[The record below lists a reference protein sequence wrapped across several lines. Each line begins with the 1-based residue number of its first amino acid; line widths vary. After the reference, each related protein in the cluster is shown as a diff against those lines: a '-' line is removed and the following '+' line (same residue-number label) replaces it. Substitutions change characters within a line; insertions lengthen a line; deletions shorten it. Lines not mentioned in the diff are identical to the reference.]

1 MQVDL
6 NYFETYN
13 RIHYAEIT
21 EYVRGV
27 ATPFSFAKD
36 LKERITGAMF
46 KGSHYQLNLKESI
59 DEMKLQALRVRE
71 EANVCSQKR
80 LREVDQKSDARE
92 RKADIRAEQ
101 GEQDVLLVLNNNLTH
116 TPQNDVAMSWRK
128 KNCTFSSK
136 LFQKQRRKWFS
147 IVCFVQYS
155 LSRPI
160 IAERAVVSVCSCQQK
175 LTPTDKQQHCRCQD
189 FFRYS
194 MEGRQLQ

>member
-101 GEQDVLLVLNNNLTH
+101 GEQDVLLVLNSNLTH
-116 TPQNDVAMSWRK
+116 IPQNDVAMS
-128 KNCTFSSK
+128 
-136 LFQKQRRKWFS
+136 
-147 IVCFVQYS
+147 
-155 LSRPI
+155 
-160 IAERAVVSVCSCQQK
+160 
-175 LTPTDKQQHCRCQD
+175 
-189 FFRYS
+189 
-194 MEGRQLQ
+194 